1 MGSYLQ
7 RDIEFEGG
15 KWTLWNDKNIP
26 GIQYYDAIEVMAQ
39 DGDNNMW
46 FGTVYGGLLKYDGTD
61 FSLLMLPRT
70 AGNQFISDIKFD
82 GDIMYVSDNLY
93 SIWKYQNGT
102 WDSINRFNS
111 PLADEFI
118 TSMHVDAK
126 HNLWMSNIAYG
137 VDVYNENGLSLSVPK
152 VQDAALI
159 AAYPNPTSGRLKL
172 NLENN
177 RVSSITIHF
186 IDGQLIEQFTTGN
199 SNPELDLSRYAN
211 GTYIVNI
218 KSAEA
223 SSYVKVIKQ

>member
-1 MGSYLQ
+1 LK
-7 RDIEFEGG
+7 FEGG

-70 AGNQFISDIKFD
+70 AGSQFISDIKFD

-137 VDVYNENGLSLSVPK
+137 VDVYNENGLSLSISK
-152 VQDAALI
+152 VEDAALI
-159 AAYPNPTSGRLKL
+159 AAFPNPTSGRLKL
-172 NLENN
+172 NLENKG
-177 RVSSITIHF
+177 VSSITIHF